1 MAYHQAPQHD
11 IPGVTVNSPGYH
23 HNTYRAPGGYDT
35 SYSHH
40 PKPAG
45 YGFPRDDTARA
56 LPNYKPPQLRWL
68 FLGIV
73 TLVILGYVALTEY
86 ALQTLPRE
94 SGKGE
99 IASYTELEGRFGAE
113 ASAALTSTTVS
124 FGNMWVASCAD
135 LC

>member
-1 MAYHQAPQHD
+1 MAYHQAHQHE
-11 IPGVTVNSPGYH
+11 IPGVTVNSPGYPH
-23 HNTYRAPGGYDT
+23 SPYGASGGYDT
-35 SYSHH
+35 SYNHH

-45 YGFPRDDTARA
+45 YGFPRDDTVRA
-56 LPNYKPPQLRWL
+56 LPNYKPPQLRWF

-73 TLVILGYVALTEY
+73 TIVILGYVALTEY

-99 IASYTELEGRFGAE
+99 ISSYTELVGRLGAE

-124 FGNMWVASCAD
+124 FCND
-135 LC
+135 TD